1 MRYLSE
7 AGQIYS
13 PNVFFPCPL
22 TAAFSLL
29 PEAAWWLFSPAA
41 RSGCS
46 SFSMCLVLL
55 PLVLLS
61 ASASLTLCLSPAPVL
76 PSAFLGQWRLGSP
89 SWGVQPAFEQAVFLA
104 AHQAQQGWKSLF
116 LCFMFPLVT
125 YQGLAGKAQHA
136 CGPWLI
142 GTGKADEH
150 PRGCSSQERG
160 CLSPSHG
167 QCHAG

>member
-1 MRYLSE
+1 MKLVRSIHQMFSSHAHLLQHSHCFLRLP
-7 AGQIYS
+7 GG
-13 PNVFFPCPL
+13 C
-22 TAAFSLL
+22 SLL
-29 PEAAWWLFSPAA
+29 LHDQGVLPFQCAWCSFPWSCSLHLPA
-41 RSGCS
+41 SH
-46 SFSMCLVLL
+46 
-55 PLVLLS
+55 
-61 ASASLTLCLSPAPVL
+61 CLSHAPVL

-116 LCFMFPLVT
+116 LCLMFPLVT